1 MGRLPTHFAGRPISF
16 RIPYNIPGE
25 LSVSASQ
32 TGVVFPEAT
41 FLHNVDKPFEIHR
54 MIIRNTAMIT
64 FQYTDQTAES
74 LQPST
79 TQPDTIDKLIRL
91 RVTDVSKNENLTKS
105 STLSDNLVKTNE
117 RTWEWEEPYTLVR
130 SEGFQVQVDS
140 QVFPAVCVSPD
151 ANTTATPCSSLTAT
165 IIDFIRVEISYQGY
179 LIVVAPPSETR

>member
-1 MGRLPTHFAGRPISF
+1 MGRLPTHFAGREISF
-16 RIPYNIPGE
+16 RIPYQIPGE
-25 LSVSASQ
+25 LQVGPGQ

-54 MIIRNTAMIT
+54 SIFRNTAMIN
-64 FQYTDQTAES
+64 FQYVGQTAVS

-79 TQPDTIDKLIRL
+79 EQPVTIDKLIRL
-91 RVTDVSKNENLTKS
+91 RITDVSKNENLTKS
-105 STLSDNLVKTNE
+105 STLSDSLVKSNE

-140 QVFPAVCVSPD
+140 QLFPAVCVQPEEND
-151 ANTTATPCSSLTAT
+151 PAVCETVPIA
-165 IIDFIRVEISYQGY
+165 IDFIRVEVSFQGY